1 MTNYSWLVTNM
12 THTTDNGVV
21 YNVQYQVKAELNGQY
36 AVIHKVARLSG
47 GDPSDPNFI
56 PYADLTQADV
66 VGWLQA
72 DGNQAACEAEL
83 TRMLTNETSTASSD
97 GLPWREPQP

>member
-1 MTNYSWLVTNM
+1 MTNYFWLVTNM
-12 THTTDNGVV
+12 TRTTDTGAI

-47 GDPSDPNFI
+47 GNPSDPNFI
-56 PYADLTQADV
+56 PYEDLTQADV

-72 DGNQAACEAEL
+72 NGNQEACEAEL
-83 TRMLTNETSTASSD
+83 TRMLGRETSTASSD
-97 GLPWREPQP
+97 GLPWA